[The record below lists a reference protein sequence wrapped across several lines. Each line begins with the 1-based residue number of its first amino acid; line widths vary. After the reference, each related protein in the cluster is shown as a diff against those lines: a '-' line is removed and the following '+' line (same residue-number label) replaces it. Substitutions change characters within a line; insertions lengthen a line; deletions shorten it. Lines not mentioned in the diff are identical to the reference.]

1 MMRLEGK
8 IALVT
13 GSAHGIGKAVALR
26 LAEQGADLV
35 LVDVDAGALAEVVAQ
50 VEACGRRVLSSN
62 ADVTLGDEVEAL
74 VEKVLGAFGR
84 VDLLINNVGG
94 SRGPRQIEATQEE
107 DFDEVVR
114 LNLKSTFLV
123 TRAIIPSMKRQGSG
137 RIVNVASVAAKVGSL
152 TGSPAY
158 SAAKAGV
165 LGFTRHAAAELAP
178 FHITVNAVAPGVTQ
192 SERMSNRL
200 ATWSEEERRALVS
213 RIPLGRLATVQ
224 EVAAAIVFL
233 CGEEAGYIT
242 GATVDVNGGVHMA

>member
-50 VEACGRRVLSSN
+50 VEASGRRVLSSN

-94 SRGPRQIEATQEE
+94 SRGPRQIEATQEK

>member
-26 LAEQGADLV
+26 LAEEGADLV

>member
-1 MMRLEGK
+1 MRLEGK

-74 VEKVLGAFGR
+74 VERVLGAFGR

-94 SRGPRQIEATQEE
+94 SSGPRQIEATQEK

>member
-1 MMRLEGK
+1 MRLEGK

-50 VEACGRRVLSSN
+50 VEASGRRVLSSN

>member
-50 VEACGRRVLSSN
+50 VEASGRRVLSSN

>member
-1 MMRLEGK
+1 MRLEGK

-26 LAEQGADLV
+26 LAEEGADLV

-50 VEACGRRVLSSN
+50 VEASGRRVLSSN